1 MSQAAK
7 PLKKVGERSWGIT
20 VFAFAYLIFLYT
32 PMLILPVFS
41 FADQKVI
48 DFPIKGFTTKWYELM
63 FANSDMHAALWNSIQ
78 VGLVASILST
88 LFGLLAAKAITRY
101 AMPGKGFAT
110 GLISLPLFIPEI
122 LLGLALLIILN
133 VVGIKLSLLTITAGH
148 VLLCTP
154 FAMAVLVARLDGF
167 DKSLEEASLDLG
179 ETGWMTF
186 WRVTFPLIMPAV
198 VSSLLLTFIVS
209 FDEFLLAFF
218 LQGTDATLPL
228 YIWSGLRF
236 PSNFPPTLALGSIIL
251 VVSIVLVVFAEW
263 LRQAGT
269 GGGKMKVGV

>member
-101 AMPGKGFAT
+101 AMPGKSFAT

>member
-1 MSQAAK
+1 MSRK

-20 VFAFAYLIFLYT
+20 LFAFAYLAFLYA
-32 PMLILPVFS
+32 PMLVLPLFS

-48 DFPIKGFTTKWYELM
+48 TFPIKGFTTHWYEEM
-63 FANSDMHAALWNSIQ
+63 FAKPEMHKALWNSVK
-78 VGLVASILST
+78 VGLIASISAT
-88 LFGLLAAKAITRY
+88 LLGLLAAKAVTRY
-101 AMPGKGFAT
+101 AMPGKTLALA
-110 GLISLPLFIPEI
+110 LITLPIFIPEI

-133 VVGIKLSLLTITAGH
+133 VVDIQLSLLTIAAGH

-179 ETGWMTF
+179 ESGWMTF

-218 LQGTDATLPL
+218 LQGTEQTLPL

-263 LRQAGT
+263 LRQAGS
-269 GGGKMKVGV
+269 GGGKVKVGV

>member
-1 MSQAAK
+1 MSAPQ
-7 PLKKVGERSWGIT
+7 PLRKIGERSWGIT
-20 VFAFAYLIFLYT
+20 IFAFAYLAFLYA
-32 PMLILPVFS
+32 PMVVLPIFS

-48 DFPIKGFTTKWYELM
+48 DFPIKGFTTHWYEEM
-63 FANSDMHAALWNSIQ
+63 FAKPEMHKALWNSIQ
-78 VGLVASILST
+78 VGIIASITAT

-101 AMPGKGFAT
+101 AIPGKSLAM

-133 VVGIKLSLLTITAGH
+133 VVGVELSLLTIAAGH

-179 ETGWMTF
+179 ESGWMTF

-218 LQGTDATLPL
+218 LQGTQQTLPL

-251 VVSIVLVVFAEW
+251 VVSIVLVVLAEW

-269 GGGKMKVGV
+269 GGGKVKVGV